1 MKIQE
6 MAEIQATKI
15 LPILSGLFALFIL
28 SIQVEGNLL
37 AESLTGFFFNLS
49 GIALIAFPLGY
60 SNTTLKNWRNIL
72 WSIVLVFPCL
82 FLAADVQNLSTAIT
96 GVENI
101 YVFMWTFPISLVLIF
116 IITGIGVVSRK
127 RDEAKANRAGSEN

>member
-37 AESLTGFFFNLS
+37 AESLTGIFFNLS
-49 GIALIAFPLGY
+49 VIALIAFPLGY
-60 SNTTLKNWRNIL
+60 SKTTLKNWRNIL
-72 WSIVLVFPCL
+72 WNIVLVFPCL
-82 FLAADVQNLSTAIT
+82 LLAADVHDLSTAIT

-101 YVFMWTFPISLVLIF
+101 YVFMYTFPSSLVLIF

-127 RDEAKANRAGSEN
+127 RDEARANRTSG